1 MDPLTISILTSLA
14 TGYFVNF
21 TSVSVTNFF
30 QKAIDL
36 EPLLEEEIQSARTPE
51 DFEKVFKEAIG
62 VIDAAAGSGKI
73 DVNDALLEAI
83 KGIKFDHQNGTVI
96 IQGSRIQAP
105 ILQTGGK
112 GTGHTTI
119 GGNTSLKSQGTEIRI
134 GKGASIKISGNANI
148 RQS

>member
-21 TSVSVTNFF
+21 TSDSVVNFF
-30 QKAIDL
+30 QKAIKL
-36 EPLLEEEIQSARTPE
+36 EPSLEDEIQNARTSE
-51 DFEKVFKEAIG
+51 DFEKVFEEAVG

-73 DVNDALLEAI
+73 DVNEALLEAL
-83 KGIKFDHQNGTVI
+83 KGIRFDHQNGIVT
-96 IQGSRIQAP
+96 IQGSIIEAP
-105 ILQTGGK
+105 ILQTGGR
-112 GTGHTTI
+112 GTGQTTI
-119 GGNTSLKSQGTEIRI
+119 GGNTSLKSKGTEIKI